1 MNVLQPKSS
10 DRKTQ
15 AILSLVRDTD
25 KDVGKVRA
33 VLDGYL
39 RNHERLRQKSI
50 KMSLVLKS
58 FSDGGSQ
65 EMVRMLDAFAS
76 MLSGETS
83 LLFQPLQSDDPFSP
97 SEREKEREK
106 MIERIHYVSGYPL
119 KSYPSICQKL
129 RDEVK
134 SRESAIDREHKKQQQ
149 LDKIMIKESNNR
161 PKISQVQTELITAT
175 HDVSEATE
183 NLMERVRRFE
193 DQKRLDL
200 KTSLS
205 ELIWSE
211 ISYHARSLEILS
223 KYHGLFGDI
232 DFQDDRNLIDEYLKN
247 GHAGG
252 RDDKGGDGGGGGG
265 HGGRGRTASTFSVP
279 PTPKSATSML
289 SPVSPVSPVSP
300 ESPPSPFFRKGR

>member
-1 MNVLQPKSS
+1 MNLLPTPRGA

-15 AILSLVRDTD
+15 AILSLVRETD
-25 KDVGKVRA
+25 KNVGNVRA

-58 FSDGGSQ
+58 FSDASSP
-65 EMVRMLDAFAS
+65 EMIRMLDAFAG
-76 MLSGETS
+76 MLT
-83 LLFQPLQSDDPFSP
+83 
-97 SEREKEREK
+97 EREKERER

-119 KSYPSICQKL
+119 KSYTAICQKL

-134 SRESAIDREHKKQQQ
+134 SREVAIDREHKKQQQ

-161 PKISQVQTELITAT
+161 PKISQVQMELITAT

-183 NLMERVRRFE
+183 HLMESVRKFE
-193 DQKRLDL
+193 DQKRLDM
-200 KTSLS
+200 KASLS

-223 KYHGLFGDI
+223 KYHQILGDI
-232 DFQDDRNLIDEYLKN
+232 DFENDGNYVDDYVE
-247 GHAGG
+247 GG
-252 RDDKGGDGGGGGG
+252 SGERLGQRPGEPGY
-265 HGGRGRTASTFSVP
+265 RGRSPSTSPGSIRSVGGSIASTP
-279 PTPKSATSML
+279 L
-289 SPVSPVSPVSP
+289 STMSPMSP
-300 ESPPSPFFRKGR
+300 ETPMTPSSPWMRKGR